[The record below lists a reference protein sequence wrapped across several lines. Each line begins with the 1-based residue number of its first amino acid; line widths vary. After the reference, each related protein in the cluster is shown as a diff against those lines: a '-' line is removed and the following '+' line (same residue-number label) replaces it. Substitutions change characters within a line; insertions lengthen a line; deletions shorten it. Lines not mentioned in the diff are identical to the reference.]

1 VLNIP
6 KLDSE
11 IQYKIKE
18 NSLRA
23 RMAALKLKEPK
34 VAMVWGST
42 ILLFGVSQ
50 SEFLKN
56 NKWVKHELEHVRQF
70 KQHGFFTFL
79 LKYTLET
86 LQKGYRNNRF
96 EIAARAAENK

>member
-1 VLNIP
+1 M
-6 KLDSE
+6 DSE
-11 IQYKIKE
+11 LRYNIKE

-23 RMAALKLKEPK
+23 RMAALKLKEPRI
-34 VAMVWGST
+34 AMVWGST
-42 ILLFGVSQ
+42 ILLFGVSK

-70 KQHGFFTFL
+70 KQHGFFPFL

-86 LQKGYRNNRF
+86 LRKGYRNNRF
-96 EIAARAAENK
+96 EIAARAAENA

>member
-1 VLNIP
+1 M
-6 KLDSE
+6 DSE
-11 IQYKIKE
+11 LRYNIKE

-42 ILLFGVSQ
+42 ILLFGVTK
-50 SEFLKN
+50 SEFLQN
-56 NKWVKHELEHVRQF
+56 IKWLRHELEHVRQF
-70 KQHGFFTFL
+70 KQHGFFPFL

-86 LQKGYRNNRF
+86 LRKGYRNNRF
-96 EIAARAAENK
+96 EIAARAAEDA